1 MHLRGAR
8 GIASSAR
15 QLTAGDGCSRYE
27 KDTMAHDIVLKD
39 GLLVTPSGVIRGGVA
54 IDGERIVGVGSDTEL
69 GPARREIGLD
79 GRVVLPG
86 LFDPHIHF
94 GLGDKIGYDSM
105 EADFQYDSKDCLIGG
120 VTTVAT
126 TTLISREPLNQLFD
140 ETLRRGTSRSWCDF
154 KITSVVNTLEQA
166 KEITSIVKKG
176 GVSFKFF
183 TGYVGAQAEGFG
195 MNKEGIT
202 PDLFYQ
208 ACKAISESGPPAFAA
223 IHAED
228 PYVRGILV
236 DQLRNMG
243 RTDYLTAWA
252 ESSPEWAESVQI
264 YTYGLIANQWR
275 VPLYPVHISSAHTV
289 ATVREL
295 QRQGLPIIAETIS
308 SFLSATAPEMDARGM
323 KGKAKV
329 QPPMRFE
336 RDRDA
341 LWRGIVDG
349 VVSVVG
355 TDSLT
360 YSTQFKEGADFWDC
374 RVGVNL
380 QVADTLALLFDEGIN
395 RRRLDLATLTRVL
408 SENPAKIYGV
418 YPKKGALSVGA
429 DADLVVVDPDKEVI
443 LGRHRYRSRSD
454 YSLWEGRRVRGVPV
468 MTLLRGQVV
477 MESGEIVVDKP
488 FGRHVDEIITPT
500 GPVRPSRLL

>member
-1 MHLRGAR
+1 
-8 GIASSAR
+8 
-15 QLTAGDGCSRYE
+15 
-27 KDTMAHDIVLKD
+27 MAHDIVLKD
-39 GLLVTPSGVIRGGVA
+39 GLIVTPGGEIRGGVA
-54 IDGERIVGVGSDTEL
+54 IDGEKIVGVGPDGEL
-69 GPARREIGLD
+69 GAGRREIRLAGK
-79 GRVVLPG
+79 VVLPG

-94 GLGDKIGYDSM
+94 GLGDEIGDDPM

-120 VTTVAT
+120 VTTIAT
-126 TTLISREPLNQLFD
+126 TTLISKESLNDLFD
-140 ETLRRGTSRSWCDF
+140 RALRCGTSKSWCDF

-166 KEITSIVKKG
+166 RAIPSIVKRG

-202 PDLFYQ
+202 PGLFYE
-208 ACKAISESGPPAFAA
+208 ACRALSHSGRPAFAA

-236 DQLRNMG
+236 DQLRKMA

-252 ESSPEWAESVQI
+252 ESSPEWAESVQV
-264 YTYGLIANQWR
+264 YTYGLIANQWQ

-289 ATVREL
+289 ATVKEL
-295 QRQGLPIIAETIS
+295 HRQGLPIVAETIA

-329 QPPMRFE
+329 QPPIRFD

-341 LWRGIVDG
+341 LWQGIADG
-349 VVSVVG
+349 AISIVG

-360 YSTQFKEGADFWDC
+360 YSTQFKEAADFWDC

-380 QVADTLALLFDEGIN
+380 QVADTLALLFDEAIN
-395 RRRLDLATLTRVL
+395 RRRRGLTTLARVL
-408 SENPAKIYGV
+408 SENAAKTYGL
-418 YPKKGALSVGA
+418 YPRKGAIAVGA
-429 DADLVVVDPDKEVI
+429 DADMVVVDPDQQAT
-443 LGRHRYRSRSD
+443 LGVHRYRSRSD
-454 YSLWEGRRVRGVPV
+454 YSLWEGRKVTGVPV
-468 MTLLRGQVV
+468 MTLLRGNVV
-477 MESGEIVVDKP
+477 MERGEIVMDKP
-488 FGRHVDEIITPT
+488 LGRHVDEIIKPIA
-500 GPVRPSRLL
+500 PPA